1 MRNQRLHIATISACR
16 TARLRS
22 IRFRPSRGSAAAAS
36 TRANG
41 WAGSFSPLA
50 VNKMTSSSMPPN
62 RRDRFGTIAGVNV
75 PSRSR
80 GTSISTFA
88 HICQQLLGPLAIA
101 AVAAVAPGGLVLAVA
116 EVLMHL
122 RLQRRLQE
130 PLRDLP

>member
-1 MRNQRLHIATISACR
+1 
-16 TARLRS
+16 
-22 IRFRPSRGSAAAAS
+22 
-36 TRANG
+36 
-41 WAGSFSPLA
+41 LA

-116 EVLMHL
+116 EVAHASPPATPPPAS
-122 RLQRRLQE
+122 RATNSGSSASARACASTASVVSRR
-130 PLRDLP
+130 